1 MNNLTI
7 KSKLILLSSIVL
19 VVIFAYS
26 LKIAVSSYNSYS
38 NDSETHEII
47 ELSIKMSSVLHELQK
62 ERGASAGFVGSGGKK
77 FADILPKQREETDKK
92 IAELNKFCSTCQLE
106 DKVNSVKSNINLDSI
121 TAIRAKIS
129 SSDISLK
136 DTVGFYTSLNK
147 DIIDTISYFSTIPK
161 NPEIRTDFSSYVI
174 FISSKERAG
183 IERAVLS
190 GVFAADKFTVKS
202 FAKFSSL
209 ASEQKTLLNLFYQ
222 TTSAKLKKQF
232 KEMESHP
239 SFSEVQRMRNI
250 ALSKNE
256 GFGIDSLYWFK
267 TITTKINEL
276 KKFEDTIAKATIA
289 LAKEKA
295 DAALTMLLFIAIVS
309 AFVLGLIIFM
319 SYNITKSISVSI
331 SKFDALINK
340 VSNGDLSN
348 IELQGMNNDEMGNL
362 AKMLHSLV
370 ETFST
375 LISRINT
382 SVSKAAKG
390 DFSYNLND
398 DGLNG
403 DFSKAITMVKSGI
416 DAMKD
421 AHAKQQLINF
431 TTNVRGI
438 GNVGDGLSIIQNE
451 MSEVITELKDV
462 QSSTEKT
469 SEQSS
474 NSMAEVENILHRLQ
488 TLVEHI
494 SDSNVSIN
502 SLNEQT
508 NEVAN
513 VVNLIKDIAD
523 QTNLLAL
530 NAAIEAAR
538 AGEHGRGFA
547 VVADEVR
554 KLAER
559 TQKATSEITISI
571 NSMKQEA
578 SIIQDKS
585 ETMTSLAEESSS
597 SVESFNSTISELNSN
612 AQDLAET
619 VEDMEDKAFVTLAKI
634 DHIIFKANA
643 YDAIVDADT
652 TAVFNRHT
660 ECRLGKWYEDIG
672 KDRFGSTNAY
682 KVAIAPHAR
691 VHNTVLDNLKFIK
704 DSDTRVANE
713 TEIITNFK
721 SMEKASDEL
730 FKLLDDMTKETKHH
744 H

>member
-7 KSKLILLSSIVL
+7 KSKLTLLSSIVL
-19 VVIFAYS
+19 VVIFVYS
-26 LKIAVSSYNSYS
+26 LKIAIGSYNSYS
-38 NDSETHEII
+38 NDKETHNII

-161 NPEIRTDFSSYVI
+161 NHKIRTDFGSYVI

-183 IERAVLS
+183 VERAVLS
-190 GVFAADKFTVKS
+190 GVFSADKFTINS

-222 TTSAKLKKQF
+222 TTSSKLKNKF
-232 KEMESHP
+232 KEVKEHP
-239 SFSEVQRMRNI
+239 SFIEVQRIRDI

-256 GFGIDSLYWFK
+256 DFGIDSLYWFK
-267 TITTKINEL
+267 TITTKINQL
-276 KKFEDTIAKATIA
+276 KNFEDVISNTTIE
-289 LAKEKA
+289 LAKTNA
-295 DAALTMLLFIAIVS
+295 NHALTTLSLVIIASI
-309 AFVLGLIIFM
+309 FVLILIIYL
-319 SYNITKSISVSI
+319 SYSITKGISVSI
-331 SKFDALINK
+331 NKFNALINK
-340 VSNGDLSN
+340 VSAGNLSDL
-348 IELQGMNNDEMGNL
+348 EVHGMNNDEMGDL
-362 AKMLHSLV
+362 AKMLQSLV

-375 LISRINT
+375 LIDRINT
-382 SVSKAAKG
+382 SVSQAAKG
-390 DFSYNLND
+390 DFSYQLSD
-398 DGLNG
+398 DGLKG
-403 DFSKAITMVKSGI
+403 DFSKAITMVGSGI
-416 DAMKD
+416 DAMQD
-421 AHAKQQLINF
+421 AHAKQQLISF
-431 TTNVRGI
+431 SANVRGI
-438 GNVGDGLSIIQNE
+438 GSVGDGLAIIQNE
-451 MSEVITELKDV
+451 MSDVIAELKGV

-474 NSMAEVENILHRLQ
+474 SSMVEVENILRRLQ

-494 SDSNVSIN
+494 SDSNVSIS

-508 NEVAN
+508 NEVSN

-585 ETMTSLAEESSS
+585 ETMTSLAEESSH
-597 SVESFNSTISELNSN
+597 SVENFNSTMSELNSD
-612 AQDLAET
+612 AQDLADI
-619 VEDMEDKAFVTLAKI
+619 VEDMEDKVFVTLAKI
-634 DHIIFKANA
+634 DHVIFKASA
-643 YDAIVDADT
+643 YDTIVDANT
-652 TAVFNRHT
+652 TATFSRHT
-660 ECRLGKWYEDIG
+660 DCRLGKWYEDVG
-672 KDRFGSTNAY
+672 KERFGSTNAY
-682 KVAIAPHAR
+682 KAAVTPHAK
-691 VHNTVLDNLKFIK
+691 VHDTVHDNLEFIK
-704 DSDTRVANE
+704 GSDTRVVNE
-713 TEIITNFK
+713 TKIISNFQN
-721 SMEKASDEL
+721 MENASDEL
-730 FKLLDDMTKETKHH
+730 FKLLDDMTKETQHH